1 MPLVIMA
8 APLNLPWP
16 HRQQR
21 LGAVERLDLRLF
33 IDAEHQGAVGRIDVE
48 PDNVAHPR
56 SGRGQALVDKQRVGR
71 QLEGLGAVRL
81 QAEGAPD
88 TADARGRDAAV
99 TRHAARAPVRGRG
112 RLALQ
117 RPHDDALDHGIVDL
131 TRHPRPRLV
140 AQPVEA
146 TLDKAPAPLADCL
159 HGHPLARR
167 HHLVAQ
173 ARGAGQHDPAP
184 ATPKPAPSAALRVTF
199 QDTRNRRRQFNLG
212 YRTTRSHPHP
222 HASF

>member
-1 MPLVIMA
+1 MSRSAGTACSTVAQELAEFDRAVTLVAAADDLAGGDVQGGEQRGRAVPLVIMA
-8 APLNLPWP
+8 APLDLPWP

-88 TADARGRDAAV
+88 TAD
-99 TRHAARAPVRGRG
+99 
-112 RLALQ
+112 
-117 RPHDDALDHGIVDL
+117 
-131 TRHPRPRLV
+131 
-140 AQPVEA
+140 VEVEM
-146 TLDKAPAPLADCL
+146 PL
-159 HGHPLARR
+159 
-167 HHLVAQ
+167 
-173 ARGAGQHDPAP
+173 
-184 ATPKPAPSAALRVTF
+184 
-199 QDTRNRRRQFNLG
+199 
-212 YRTTRSHPHP
+212 
-222 HASF
+222 